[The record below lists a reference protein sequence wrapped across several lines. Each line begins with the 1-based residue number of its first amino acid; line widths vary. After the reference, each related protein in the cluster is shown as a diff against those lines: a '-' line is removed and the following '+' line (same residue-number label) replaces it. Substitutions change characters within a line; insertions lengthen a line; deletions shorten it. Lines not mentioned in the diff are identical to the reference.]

1 MSDWF
6 PGGAEWDECNFEL
19 APVQE
24 GAESLKRAQQAK
36 HDATVNTE
44 EARRRLRIQQE
55 DEEDN
60 KYRRRI
66 TK

>member
-1 MSDWF
+1 MNHKETETLKTVQKD
-6 PGGAEWDECNFEL
+6 AEPLEH
-19 APVQE
+19 
-24 GAESLKRAQQAK
+24 AQQIK
-36 HDATVNTE
+36 HDVTVATE

>member
-1 MSDWF
+1 MNHEE
-6 PGGAEWDECNFEL
+6 AEIPET
-19 APVQE
+19 VQKD
-24 GAESLKRAQQAK
+24 AEALERAQKAMRDTAV
-36 HDATVNTE
+36 DAE

>member
-1 MSDWF
+1 MNHKETGK
-6 PGGAEWDECNFEL
+6 PETA
-19 APVQE
+19 QE
-24 GAESLKRAQQAK
+24 GAEPLKRAQQAM
-36 HDATVNTE
+36 HEATVDTE

-55 DEEDN
+55 DEEDS

>member
-1 MSDWF
+1 MNHKETEALEIAQKDVE
-6 PGGAEWDECNFEL
+6 PLEH
-19 APVQE
+19 
-24 GAESLKRAQQAK
+24 AQQTK
-36 HDATVNTE
+36 HDATADTE

-55 DEEDN
+55 DEEDS

>member
-1 MSDWF
+1 MNHKETETLKTVQKD
-6 PGGAEWDECNFEL
+6 AEPLE
-19 APVQE
+19 
-24 GAESLKRAQQAK
+24 RTQQAM
-36 HDATVNTE
+36 HNATAGTE

>member
-1 MSDWF
+1 MNHEETDKLET
-6 PGGAEWDECNFEL
+6 A
-19 APVQE
+19 QE
-24 GAESLKRAQQAK
+24 GVEPLERAQEAMRDTAV
-36 HDATVNTE
+36 DAE

>member
-1 MSDWF
+1 MNHKETDKTE
-6 PGGAEWDECNFEL
+6 A
-19 APVQE
+19 AQK
-24 GAESLKRAQQAK
+24 GAESLERAQQTM
-36 HDATVNTE
+36 HDATADTE

-55 DEEDN
+55 DEEDS

>member
-1 MSDWF
+1 MNHKETDK
-6 PGGAEWDECNFEL
+6 PETAQKD
-19 APVQE
+19 
-24 GAESLKRAQQAK
+24 AESPERAQQAMR
-36 HDATVNTE
+36 DATADTE

-55 DEEDN
+55 DGEDN

>member
-1 MSDWF
+1 MNHKET
-6 PGGAEWDECNFEL
+6 GKLET
-19 APVQE
+19 VQKD
-24 GAESLKRAQQAK
+24 AESPEHAQQTK
-36 HDATVNTE
+36 HDATAGTE

-55 DEEDN
+55 DEEDS

>member
-1 MSDWF
+1 MNHEETDM
-6 PGGAEWDECNFEL
+6 PGA
-19 APVQE
+19 VQE
-24 GAESLKRAQQAK
+24 GAEHLKRAQQAMR
-36 HDATVNTE
+36 DVPMDTE

>member
-1 MSDWF
+1 MNHEETDM
-6 PGGAEWDECNFEL
+6 PGA
-19 APVQE
+19 VQE
-24 GAESLKRAQQAK
+24 GAEPLERTQQAMR
-36 HDATVNTE
+36 DATEATE

>member
-1 MSDWF
+1 MNHKETDK
-6 PGGAEWDECNFEL
+6 PET
-19 APVQE
+19 VQE
-24 GAESLKRAQQAK
+24 DAGSPERAQPAM
-36 HDATVNTE
+36 HEATVDTE

>member
-1 MSDWF
+1 MSNKETDK
-6 PGGAEWDECNFEL
+6 PETVQKDAEPLE
-19 APVQE
+19 
-24 GAESLKRAQQAK
+24 RTQQAM
-36 HDATVNTE
+36 HDAAVDAE

-66 TK
+66 TI

>member
-1 MSDWF
+1 MNHKEADK
-6 PGGAEWDECNFEL
+6 PENLKD
-19 APVQE
+19 
-24 GAESLKRAQQAK
+24 GAESPEHAQQIK
-36 HDATVNTE
+36 HDATADPAE
-44 EARRRLRIQQE
+44 RSRIRNQPE

>member
-1 MSDWF
+1 MSQKETEIPETVQKD
-6 PGGAEWDECNFEL
+6 AEPLEN
-19 APVQE
+19 
-24 GAESLKRAQQAK
+24 SQQTK
-36 HDATVNTE
+36 YDATVSTE

-55 DEEDN
+55 DEEDS

>member
-1 MSDWF
+1 MNHEETDM
-6 PGGAEWDECNFEL
+6 PGT
-19 APVQE
+19 VQE
-24 GAESLKRAQQAK
+24 GAEPLKRAQQAM
-36 HDATVNTE
+36 HGTAADTE

-55 DEEDN
+55 DEEDS

>member
-1 MSDWF
+1 MNHEETDML
-6 PGGAEWDECNFEL
+6 GA
-19 APVQE
+19 VQE
-24 GAESLKRAQQAK
+24 DAEAPERDQQSMR
-36 HDATVNTE
+36 DATVGTE

>member
-1 MSDWF
+1 MNHEGTDM
-6 PGGAEWDECNFEL
+6 PETAQKDAEPLVHD
-19 APVQE
+19 
-24 GAESLKRAQQAK
+24 QQAM
-36 HDATVNTE
+36 HDTAVDTE

-55 DEEDN
+55 DEEDS

>member
-1 MSDWF
+1 MNHEETDM
-6 PGGAEWDECNFEL
+6 PGA
-19 APVQE
+19 VQKE
-24 GAESLKRAQQAK
+24 AESLERAQQTM
-36 HDATVNTE
+36 HDATADTE

>member
-1 MSDWF
+1 MNHKETETLKAVQKD
-6 PGGAEWDECNFEL
+6 AEPLERTQRT
-19 APVQE
+19 A
-24 GAESLKRAQQAK
+24 
-36 HDATVNTE
+36 HDATVDTE

>member
-1 MSDWF
+1 MNHEEADK
-6 PGGAEWDECNFEL
+6 PETA
-19 APVQE
+19 QE
-24 GAESLKRAQQAK
+24 DAESLKRAQQAM
-36 HDATVNTE
+36 HEATVDTE

-55 DEEDN
+55 DEEDS

>member
-1 MSDWF
+1 MNHEETDM
-6 PGGAEWDECNFEL
+6 PGA
-19 APVQE
+19 VQE
-24 GAESLKRAQQAK
+24 GVEPLKRAQQTM
-36 HDATVNTE
+36 HDTTADTE

-55 DEEDN
+55 DEEDS

>member
-1 MSDWF
+1 MNHKETEI
-6 PGGAEWDECNFEL
+6 PET
-19 APVQE
+19 VQE
-24 GAESLKRAQQAK
+24 DAESLERAQQTK
-36 HDATVNTE
+36 HDATADTE

>member
-1 MSDWF
+1 MSHKETDK
-6 PGGAEWDECNFEL
+6 PETVQKDAEPLERTQRT
-19 APVQE
+19 A
-24 GAESLKRAQQAK
+24 
-36 HDATVNTE
+36 HDTTVDTE

-55 DEEDN
+55 DEEDS

>member
-1 MSDWF
+1 MNHEEIDKLET
-6 PGGAEWDECNFEL
+6 A
-19 APVQE
+19 QE
-24 GAESLKRAQQAK
+24 GVEPLKRAQQTM
-36 HDATVNTE
+36 HEATVDTE

-55 DEEDN
+55 DEEDS

>member
-1 MSDWF
+1 MNHEETDK
-6 PGGAEWDECNFEL
+6 PETE
-19 APVQE
+19 QE
-24 GAESLKRAQQAK
+24 DAESLKRAQQTK

-55 DEEDN
+55 DEEDS
-60 KYRRRI
+60 KCRRRI

>member
-1 MSDWF
+1 MNHKETDK
-6 PGGAEWDECNFEL
+6 PET
-19 APVQE
+19 VQE
-24 GAESLKRAQQAK
+24 DAESLKRSKQAT
-36 HDATVNTE
+36 HDASADTE

>member
-1 MSDWF
+1 MNHKETDK
-6 PGGAEWDECNFEL
+6 PET
-19 APVQE
+19 VQKD
-24 GAESLKRAQQAK
+24 AESLERTQKAK
-36 HDATVNTE
+36 HAATLNTE